1 MLPDRALKATFRNFS
16 TLFLLAALVTLTA
29 HLVHGFIFRDVLE
42 VDELHR
48 FVKGLTPG
56 RTVNGVGRSDL
67 NAAVTWSRAV
77 VAVEILLLPLLIG
90 AARRAMD
97 RDERGEV
104 PTVIDALR
112 HPRSGARLSFRF
124 NGGELGTVLFGAVL
138 GAATW
143 LLAVQLGLLIGEP
156 LPDRW
161 NFLSFSLA
169 YGVAEALGLTFFLGA
184 LITAGRA
191 GGRRRSEPRAAAST

>member
-29 HLVHGFIFRDVLE
+29 HLVYGFIFRDVLE

-67 NAAVTWSRAV
+67 DAAVTWSRAV
-77 VAVEILLLPLLIG
+77 VAVEILLLPLLIC

-97 RDERGEV
+97 RDEWGEV

-124 NGGELGTVLFGAVL
+124 SGGELGTVLFGAVL
-138 GAATW
+138 GVATW
-143 LLAVQLGLLIGEP
+143 LLTVQLGLLIAEP
-156 LPDRW
+156 LPDPW

-191 GGRRRSEPRAAAST
+191 AGRRRSQPRAAAST